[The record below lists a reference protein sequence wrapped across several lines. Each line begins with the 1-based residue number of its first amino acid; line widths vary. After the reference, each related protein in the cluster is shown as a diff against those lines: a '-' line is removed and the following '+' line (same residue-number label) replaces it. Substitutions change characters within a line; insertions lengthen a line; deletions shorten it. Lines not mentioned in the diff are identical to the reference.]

1 MILDGPRNIS
11 KVSILGGHGLAVN
24 HKSENFNNPHYRV
37 NRRYLPMTFN
47 ANGLEQKNHT
57 E

>member
-47 ANGLEQKNHT
+47 ANG
-57 E
+57 